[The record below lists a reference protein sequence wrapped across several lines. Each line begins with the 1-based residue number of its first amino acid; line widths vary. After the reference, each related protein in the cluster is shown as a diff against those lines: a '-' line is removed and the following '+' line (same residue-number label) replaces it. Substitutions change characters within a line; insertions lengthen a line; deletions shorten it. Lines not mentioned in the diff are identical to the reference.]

1 MALFDNI
8 KNAVSVEYDENISK
22 AISKLEEI
30 GYSLVVTKNGKY
42 HGLIDDRE
50 IKQRSVL
57 TDMKVG
63 TLSVKA
69 PVLRLVSTP
78 LEAAKLFTTGKF
90 KALAV
95 IDTRNKPIGI
105 ITRADLLRELASANL
120 LVRGK
125 AKDAM
130 GVPAYTVEAGESV
143 AQARS
148 KMRKLGITHLIVM
161 ENGKALGTFTTYDA
175 VKEVVRPRERVP
187 LAREKFGIDS
197 QPVRSFFRRI
207 DSTTEEASLRE
218 CALKMA
224 KNDISEMAVE
234 RDGKPIGI
242 IVANDIFKMLTKSPE
257 AMVEVSG
264 LDEEDRGDIPEIVD
278 MVRKTLSKF
287 GQPLEYI
294 SLNVKK
300 QGHKYSVKAHTK
312 GKRVT
317 GVSSSGWDLYGAVR
331 GTLKELRRAIM
342 RDKPDRMHGGK
353 RREVEE

>member
-8 KNAVSVEYDENISK
+8 KDAVSVEYDESISK

-57 TDMKVG
+57 TDMRVG

-78 LEAAKLFTTGKF
+78 LEAAKLFTTGKY

-95 IDTRNKPIGI
+95 IDTKSRPIGI
-105 ITRADLLRELASANL
+105 IARADLLRELAGADL
-120 LVRGK
+120 LARGRV
-125 AKDAM
+125 KDAM

-161 ENGKALGTFTTYDA
+161 EKGKALGTFTTYDA
-175 VKEVVRPRERVP
+175 VKEVTRPKERVP

-207 DSTTEEASLRE
+207 DSTTEDASLRE

-224 KNDISEMAVE
+224 KNDISEMAVV
-234 RDGKPIGI
+234 RDGAPVGI
-242 IVANDIFKMLTKSPE
+242 IVANDIFKMLTKEPE

-264 LDEEDRGDIPEIVD
+264 LDEEDRGDMPEIVD
-278 MVRKTLSKF
+278 MVRKTLAKF

-294 SLNVKK
+294 SLHIKK
-300 QGHKYSVKAHTK
+300 HGHKYSVKAHLK
-312 GKRVT
+312 GKKVA
-317 GVSSSGWDLYGAVR
+317 GVSSYGWDLYGAVR
-331 GTLKELRRAIM
+331 DTMKELRRVIA
-342 RDKPDRMHGGK
+342 RDKPDRMHGHE
-353 RREVEE
+353 RREEGE